1 MKDPDQSER
10 MFVPLALVQLPPFPT
25 VAVKV
30 LKLAS
35 NTDSSLQQLGDT
47 VAADPVFGSE
57 ILKIVNSPLYGLPNP
72 ICSIMG
78 AVALL
83 GTEYVKGLAVTI
95 GVRAYLG
102 CALGNPSVRAIW
114 RHSLATGLLAEELGR
129 VSHLEQGIAYTAG
142 IMHDIG
148 RVALA
153 VLAPREYTDF
163 LREAHGSRCDCRLL
177 EQRFFSEDHCRIGR
191 RMALAGP
198 PAPVGTDCRASPR
211 PAEWEPQ
218 LGSGHRRFGMP
229 HCRRRRLPR
238 CPGTG
243 HQRLHGAAAGNDYRP
258 ARTHGG
264 GRRGHDLSYRRQDQL
279 HRVHM
284 TVCPDAQSATSRTR
298 VLSHHQQQASEHGN
312 EAQHQELSSAYSAP
326 VPHSQAPTQ

>member
-1 MKDPDQSER
+1 MQESGQAER

-47 VAADPVFGSE
+47 IATDPVFGSE
-57 ILKIVNSPLYGLPNP
+57 ILKIVNSPLYGLPNS
-72 ICSIMG
+72 ICNIMG

-102 CALGNPSVRAIW
+102 CALGNPAVRAIW

-129 VSHLEQGIAYTAG
+129 VNYLEQGIAYTAG

-153 VLAPREYTDF
+153 VLAPREYADF
-163 LREAHGSRCDCRLL
+163 LREAHGSQSDCRLL
-177 EQRFFSEDHCRIGR
+177 ERQFFAEDHCQIGLRMARAWGLPPELVRVVAYHHEMPSGDPSGVPAIAGLGCRIADAIGYPAVPGLITSGYRELLQQMTARQRERMETDAEVMTFRIG
-191 RMALAGP
+191 AKIN
-198 PAPVGTDCRASPR
+198 SI
-211 PAEWEPQ
+211 E
-218 LGSGHRRFGMP
+218 SI
-229 HCRRRRLPR
+229 
-238 CPGTG
+238 
-243 HQRLHGAAAGNDYRP
+243 
-258 ARTHGG
+258 
-264 GRRGHDLSYRRQDQL
+264 
-279 HRVHM
+279 
-284 TVCPDAQSATSRTR
+284 
-298 VLSHHQQQASEHGN
+298 
-312 EAQHQELSSAYSAP
+312 
-326 VPHSQAPTQ
+326 